1 MNGSLPL
8 PAKPCFS
15 KPDQFDF
22 EDWATLYQNDALR
35 FEARRQAVLAIELA
49 KAGPSAA
56 KARVCLS
63 NLEATLQGKSP
74 EERARISLLWMAES
88 LVQLQNRLA
97 DISKR
102 MNHSPAQ
109 KA

>member
-15 KPDQFDF
+15 KPDQFEF
-22 EDWATLYQNDALR
+22 EDWATLYRNDPVR

-63 NLEATLQGKSP
+63 NLESALQGKSP

-88 LVQLQNRLA
+88 LLQLQNRLA
-97 DISKR
+97 DITKR
-102 MNHSPAQ
+102 LDHSPAQ